1 MLVETWHICSTDLPL
16 RRAAPAGYSI
26 IDAPRPG
33 FDITHGNNYGGI
45 AIIYR
50 NTYAV
55 RVIDTCLQHE
65 SFELLACHL
74 VAASSKLVLV
84 TVYRPSSHA
93 VTEIFLEEFTSLLEL
108 LSTFSSNV
116 VIVGDF
122 NIHVDDVTDATALR
136 FLDLLD
142 AFGFIQHI
150 KVATHNCGHTLDLVI
165 TQAAYNPTHVN
176 VDSPVISD
184 HGLVTCCLPLPRPLP
199 VAQRSKTTR
208 RLHAI
213 DNGAFLT
220 AV

>member
-1 MLVETWHICSTDLPL
+1 LVLVETWHICSNDLPL

-33 FDITHGNNYGGI
+33 FDINRGVNYGGI
-45 AIIYR
+45 AIIYSD
-50 NTYAV
+50 TYVV
-55 RVIDTCLQHE
+55 RVIDTRLLTT

-93 VTEIFLEEFTSLLEL
+93 VTEIFFEEFTSLLEL

-122 NIHVDDVTDATALR
+122 NIHVDDVTDAMALR

-142 AFGFIQHI
+142 AFGYMQHI
-150 KVATHNCGHTLDLVI
+150 KGGD
-165 TQAAYNPTHVN
+165 TQLWSY
-176 VDSPVISD
+176 S
-184 HGLVTCCLPLPRPLP
+184 
-199 VAQRSKTTR
+199 
-208 RLHAI
+208 
-213 DNGAFLT
+213 
-220 AV
+220 